1 MPVEKDIDLNKPL
14 TEEDIK
20 LMEEEANRLEELA
33 KKAEKDAKKT
43 KQFQK
48 EEEKILNEAV
58 RNVEKAEREADKAE
72 KARKRIGKSIKEVNK
87 LAEHRAGLGEM
98 GGERQFQERDP
109 FGEFGGGEAF
119 AGRLKTGRTGFG
131 TGQEQSPMGGMLQM
145 QGKRED
151 MIKGLQAKSKRAEK
165 ERMDNARKLAQQ
177 RKVISTIQKGE
188 SEFFAMSRNPLGFGM
203 GKMTGMLMKGGI
215 YGIIALAV
223 ISMAQQIF
231 EEVKKLYAPGGPFDI
246 RKQMMD
252 RDREMIEIEHLI
264 DRRAGRVFFTADT
277 DLIQGA
283 PEINSGNT
291 NRVVQ
296 QTLRYQ
302 NLHHDE

>member
-1 MPVEKDIDLNKPL
+1 MAIDTLADMEILFDQIPL
-14 TEEDIK
+14 DKVSTSRTINASAAI
-20 LMEEEANRLEELA
+20 LLA
-33 KKAEKDAKKT
+33 MYIAVAEKQGVARN
-43 KQFQK
+43 
-48 EEEKILNEAV
+48 KI
-58 RNVEKAEREADKAE
+58 
-72 KARKRIGKSIKEVNK
+72 IG
-87 LAEHRAGLGEM
+87 
-98 GGERQFQERDP
+98 
-109 FGEFGGGEAF
+109 
-119 AGRLKTGRTGFG
+119 
-131 TGQEQSPMGGMLQM
+131 
-145 QGKRED
+145 
-151 MIKGLQAKSKRAEK
+151 
-165 ERMDNARKLAQQ
+165 
-177 RKVISTIQKGE
+177 TIQKGE

-277 DLIQGA
+277 DLIQGS

>member
-1 MPVEKDIDLNKPL
+1 MPVEKDIDLGKPL
-14 TEEDIK
+14 TEEDIN

-33 KKAEKDAKKT
+33 KQAQEDAKKT
-43 KQFQK
+43 KKFQK
-48 EEEKILNEAV
+48 EEEKILNQAV
-58 RNVEKAEREADKAE
+58 KNVEKAEREADKAE
-72 KARKRIGKSIKEVNK
+72 KARKRIGKSVKEVNK

-98 GGERQFQERDP
+98 GGARQFQERDP

-131 TGQEQSPMGGMLQM
+131 TGQEQAPMGGILQM

-151 MIKGLQAKSKRAEK
+151 LIKGLKETDKRAEK
-165 ERMDNARKLAQQ
+165 ERKENSRRLAQQ
-177 RKVISTIQKGE
+177 RKILGTIQKGE
-188 SEFFAMSRNPLGFGM
+188 QEFFSMGRNPIGFGM
-203 GKMTGMLMKGGI
+203 GKMTGMLAKGGI
-215 YGIIALAV
+215 YGLIALAV

-231 EEVKKLYAPGGPFDI
+231 EEVKKLYGPGGPFDI

-252 RDREMIEIEHLI
+252 RDREMIEIEHII

-277 DLIQGA
+277 DLIQGS